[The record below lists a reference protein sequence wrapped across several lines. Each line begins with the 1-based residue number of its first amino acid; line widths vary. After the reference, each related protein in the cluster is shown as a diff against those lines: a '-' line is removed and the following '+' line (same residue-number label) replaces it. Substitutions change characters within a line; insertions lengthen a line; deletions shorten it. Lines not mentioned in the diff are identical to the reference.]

1 MKRGVLT
8 FLITGLSLL
17 GFSQSATR
25 IWQTTGLTFPHG
37 FNPFEADNSIF
48 FNAFHPNKGFQ
59 LFQLK
64 GDRLIQMSSFKQKLG
79 KKDDP
84 ENIQGA
90 QTSHYAWFN
99 NQLYFFVAG
108 KGVTSGI
115 YSYSF
120 GKPKLIYE
128 CQSMSNGYLIGKTLS
143 TQVRVI
149 ENDSTRFHHII
160 IDNYLKV
167 RRYKLDQINIC
178 SDLVMSN
185 GKNYGVLNGNLGEL
199 VVSEQRVDFYSVLLE
214 NPLMGYFH
222 SLKSL
227 KDGLAFMCYLEGQPH
242 VGTIDHSSIVR
253 TYEFTDRLMGR
264 NLHCQPKNDETATA
278 AYFVLHDQENT
289 TLMELKV
296 GVIPREIGDVPEQ
309 SDITGSTLLKKQ
321 MVLSMSNGYESN
333 LYQINGRDLVEQEI
347 RYIDHPN
354 RVTQLNGNLVYL
366 AKENNQEFIFTSDP
380 LLPPKVETSNFTIFD
395 FYASGREV
403 GMVNAKSQNKRGRL
417 HYNIISGNDGDVFKV
432 NPSTGVITIDNARNL
447 RRNKKPSYT
456 VRVEVSE
463 RNKGSSVATVNFTV
477 NEGRPFNHTNLRE
490 TLMFF
495 PDFSRPNTLTS
506 TKLPDG
512 ETVLVYDI
520 NFNMVD
526 LLFVE
531 NGVIKLPSYP
541 PGMYILNVRNKEN
554 LYQKIE
560 LQ

>member
-1 MKRGVLT
+1 MKRVLLT
-8 FLITGLSLL
+8 CFVIGLSIISF
-17 GFSQSATR
+17 GQSATR

-48 FNAFHPNKGFQ
+48 FNAYHPNKGFQ

-64 GDRLIQMSSFKQKLG
+64 GDRLIQVSSFKQKLE
-79 KKDDP
+79 KKEDP

-108 KGVTSGI
+108 KGVTSGL

-120 GKPKLIYE
+120 GKPKLIYA
-128 CQSMSNGYLIGKTLS
+128 CQSMSNGYLTGKTLS

-149 ENDSTRFHHII
+149 EYDSTRFHHII
-160 IDNYLKV
+160 IDNYLKI
-167 RRYKLDQINIC
+167 RRYKLTQINIC
-178 SDLVMSN
+178 SDLVTSN
-185 GKNYGVLNGNLGEL
+185 GKSYGVLNGALGEV
-199 VVSEQRVDFYSVLLE
+199 VVSEQRVDFYAVQFD
-214 NPLMGYFH
+214 NPAMGYFH
-222 SLKSL
+222 SLRSL
-227 KDGLAFMCYLEGQPH
+227 KDGLAFITYLDGNPY
-242 VGTIDHSSIVR
+242 VGTIDHTGAIR
-253 TYEFTDRLMGR
+253 TYGFPDRLIGR
-264 NLHCQPKNDETATA
+264 HLHSRPKNDETATA
-278 AYFVLHDQENT
+278 AYFVLHNQEIK

-296 GVIPREIGDVPEQ
+296 GSVPYEISDLPEQ
-309 SDITGSTLLKKQ
+309 FDITGSTLLKKQ
-321 MVLSMSNGYESN
+321 MVLSIANGYESN
-333 LYQINGRDLVEQEI
+333 IYQINGRQLVEQEI

-354 RVTQLNGNLVYL
+354 YVTQLNGSLVYL
-366 AKENNQEFIFTSDP
+366 AKENNQPFLFTSNP
-380 LLPPKVETSNFTIFD
+380 LLPPKVENSSFTIFD
-395 FYASGREV
+395 FWPSGREV
-403 GMVNAKSQNKRGRL
+403 GMVNAKSQNKRGHLR
-417 HYNIISGNDGDVFKV
+417 YKIISGNDGDVFRV
-432 NPSTGVITIDNARNL
+432 NSSSGVITLDNASSL
-447 RRNKKPSYT
+447 RKNKKPSYT
-456 VRVEVSE
+456 VRVEVTE
-463 RNKGSSVATVNFTV
+463 KNKGSSIATVSFTV
-477 NEGRPFNHTNLRE
+477 NEGRPFNHNNLRE

-541 PGMYILNVRNKEN
+541 PGMYILNVRNKES